1 MKSIRLFAALLVLGG
16 TTSAAA
22 QDVSISFTGTLFEN
36 TDTNIP
42 LPGVVTG
49 VPFTGTFTYSLST
62 PDTNPLPQVGDY
74 VHTSGPYGVTVT
86 IGSHTFR
93 TDPQNPDFW
102 VELVNNYYN
111 LDNFVFHSYNNV
123 PVGGITVEVMSFQL
137 DDPTQTA
144 ISGVSLPSSALDLSR
159 WQQWFGLGIML
170 RDESNYGQS
179 YFISGRIDYIQ
190 LGGGP
195 ILIPGPPGPP
205 GAAGEQ
211 GPEGPAGQ
219 PGLDGAPGPQ
229 GPAGEIG
236 PQGPAGSAGAQG
248 PAGPQGAPGPQ
259 GAQGPAG
266 PQGVQGPVGPTGPQG
281 EGLFPGALVM
291 VPAGS
296 APPSGGYQYVGS
308 FKLAPKTGNQNLIV
322 DVYRKL

>member
-1 MKSIRLFAALLVLGG
+1 MKSIRLLAALLVLGCA
-16 TTSAAA
+16 TSAAA

-123 PVGGITVEVMSFQL
+123 PTSGLTVVDINFQL

-144 ISGVSLPSSALDLSR
+144 LSGVSLPSSSPNLNQ
-159 WQQWFGLGIML
+159 WEQWFGLSILL
-170 RDESNYGQS
+170 RDENYND
-179 YFISGRIDYIQ
+179 YWIWGRIDYMQ

-195 ILIPGPPGPP
+195 VLIPGPPGPP
-205 GAAGEQ
+205 GPAGEQ

-236 PQGPAGSAGAQG
+236 PQGPAGPAGAQG
-248 PAGPQGAPGPQ
+248 PAGPQGAPG
-259 GAQGPAG
+259 AQGPAG
-266 PQGVQGPVGPTGPQG
+266 PQGVQGVVGPTGPQG
-281 EGLFPGALVM
+281 VGLFPGALISVT
-291 VPAGS
+291 AGS
-296 APPSGGYQYVGS
+296 PPPSGGYQFVGS
-308 FKLAPKTGNQNLIV
+308 YKLTPKTGSPALSV
-322 DVYRKL
+322 DVYRKQ